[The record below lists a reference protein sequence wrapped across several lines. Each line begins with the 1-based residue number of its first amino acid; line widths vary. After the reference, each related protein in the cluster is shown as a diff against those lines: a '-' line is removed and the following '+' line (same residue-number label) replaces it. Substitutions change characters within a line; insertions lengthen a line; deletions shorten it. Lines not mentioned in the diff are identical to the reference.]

1 MAGASI
7 EFIKGRPFLRRLGIV
22 HANEEYMRQ
31 GAIGAIYYFL
41 IQELKHRGYDLI
53 DVGGTRPLLKDGLT
67 RYKLSFGARLCKDNS
82 KHTCVRLMIL
92 HDSPGVRSFL
102 TNNPFLFK
110 NQKKNLCRALFV
122 ETNGGITAKA
132 LNDAV
137 KSSSCEGTQETLIYT
152 FGDINLPEVLDAAS
166 QKISVHRAEELIHQ
180 A

>member
-1 MAGASI
+1 M
-7 EFIKGRPFLRRLGIV
+7 
-22 HANEEYMRQ
+22 
-31 GAIGAIYYFL
+31 
-41 IQELKHRGYDLI
+41 IQELDDILQLAIFIGLI
-53 DVGGTRPLLKDGLT
+53 ALDVPIGANDSQLTQVRRLRRVEYILLYPVVGLRTRPLLKDGLT